1 MANINDTIRAAL
13 DAFVT
18 DLSNLIQEAAL
29 ESVEQALADAST
41 IPGRG
46 GRGAR
51 GARAAVPA
59 FASLS
64 SLSSNRK
71 KGAKRTPEELE
82 QLIKKLHGYIAKNP
96 GQRIEQIAQG
106 LDISTKELNLP
117 AKKLI
122 SEKKLSTKGQKRATT
137 YFAK

>member
-1 MANINDTIRAAL
+1 MANISDTVRAAL
-13 DAFVT
+13 DAFV
-18 DLSNLIQEAAL
+18 DDISNLINQAAL
-29 ESVEQALADAST
+29 ESVEQALAAASS
-41 IPGRG
+41 IPGKR

-51 GARAAVPA
+51 SAAPVSI
-59 FASLS
+59 SLS
-64 SLSSNRK
+64 QSRK

-82 QLIKKLHGYIAKNP
+82 QLIKKLHGYVAKNP
-96 GQRIEQIAQG
+96 GQRIEQIASG

-122 SEKKLSTKGQKRATT
+122 SDKKLSTKGQKRATT

>member
-13 DAFVT
+13 DAFVDDIST
-18 DLSNLIQEAAL
+18 LIQQAAL
-29 ESVEQALADAST
+29 ESVEQALASAST
-41 IPGRG
+41 IPGRR

-51 GARAAVPA
+51 AVLPA
-59 FASLS
+59 FSGGVH
-64 SLSSNRK
+64 K

-122 SEKKLSTKGQKRATT
+122 SDKKLSTKGRKRATT
-137 YFAK
+137 YFTK